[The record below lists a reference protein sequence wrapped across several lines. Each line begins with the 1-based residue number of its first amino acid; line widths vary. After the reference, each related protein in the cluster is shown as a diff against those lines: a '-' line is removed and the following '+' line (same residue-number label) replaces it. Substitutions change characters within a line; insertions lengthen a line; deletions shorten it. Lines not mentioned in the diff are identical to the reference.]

1 MRDYNKKFFLSLFW
15 LVLGVVLIVLE
26 IMGRIDGFW
35 SGMGAALIGVAIV
48 QIIRYAR
55 YKKDDSYK
63 EKVDTAGRDERNRFI
78 ANKAWAWAGYCFV
91 LICGV
96 GSIALRIAGKEMLSA
111 ACAWAVCLML
121 VLYWVCY
128 LIISKNSYCN

>member
-1 MRDYNKKFFLSLFW
+1 MRDYNKRIFLSLFW
-15 LVLGVVLIVLE
+15 LVLGVILIVLE
-26 IMGRIDGFW
+26 IMGKIDDFW
-35 SGMGAALIGVAIV
+35 SGMGAGFIGVGVA

-55 YKKDDSYK
+55 YKKDDGYK
-63 EKVDTAGRDERNRFI
+63 EKVDTANKDERNRFI

-91 LICGV
+91 MICGV
-96 GSIALRIAGKEMLSA
+96 GVIVLRIAGNGMLSM

-128 LIISKNSYCN
+128 LILSKKY

>member
-91 LICGV
+91 MLCAVGV
-96 GSIALRIAGKEMLSA
+96 IALRIAG
-111 ACAWAVCLML
+111 
-121 VLYWVCY
+121 
-128 LIISKNSYCN
+128 

>member
-26 IMGRIDGFW
+26 IIGRIDGFW

-63 EKVDTAGRDERNRFI
+63 EKVDTAGRDERTRFI
-78 ANKAWAWAGYCFV
+78 SNKAWAWAGYCFV
-91 LICGV
+91 MICAVGV
-96 GSIALRIAGKEMLSA
+96 IALRIAGKEMLSV
-111 ACAWAVCLML
+111 ACGWAVCLML

-128 LIISKNSYCN
+128 LILSKKY